1 MIRQLELDL
10 WEALKSAS
18 YLPEAADLQQLWVS
32 LEQTLAPLKTQAQ
45 LRVAGDAIAQFA
57 GIVSERSLLSLEEI
71 DSMMQEDGPVLSVDF
86 FDSFVRQSMHVDLAQ
101 FIESPPPLP
110 RILPQ
115 RQRQKFPNDGRSIVA
130 VVDKVALLKAL
141 ETEPDDETA
150 KAKALAVA
158 HDEDISAWVE
168 AIAHYFRN
176 SQVKSLPLVELL
188 RGVQYP
194 FVEGEEERSPL
205 IKTWL
210 ALLLGG
216 FRLKQGNDFYS
227 LRGILVEM
235 P

>member
-1 MIRQLELDL
+1 
-10 WEALKSAS
+10 
-18 YLPEAADLQQLWVS
+18 
-32 LEQTLAPLKTQAQ
+32 
-45 LRVAGDAIAQFA
+45 
-57 GIVSERSLLSLEEI
+57 
-71 DSMMQEDGPVLSVDF
+71 MMQEDGPVLSVDF

-101 FIESPPPLP
+101 FIEPPPPLP

-130 VVDKVALLKAL
+130 VVDKVALLKSL
-141 ETEPDDETA
+141 ETKPDDETA

-168 AIAHYFRN
+168 VIAHCFL
-176 SQVKSLPLVELL
+176 SKQVESLSLVELL
-188 RGVQYP
+188 HGVQYP
-194 FVEGEEERSPL
+194 VVEGEEERSPL

-216 FRLKQGNDFYS
+216 FKMEQGDNFYS
-227 LRGILVEM
+227 LKGILVEM